1 MKLYRW
7 LSLLLV
13 LAFLLASCTKPT
25 PIPTELP
32 LAVTST
38 AEPTLAPPT
47 PTQIPMAILVNGE
60 GISLADYEAD
70 LTRLQM
76 ALQEIGKSMTPEEQ
90 KETVLTNYT
99 DELLLSQAAV
109 QAGYAVSEADL
120 QARIDKIIGEIG
132 GAEKLA
138 EWQSTYGYSDESF
151 RAYLKRSLLAA
162 WQRDTL
168 TEAVPATADQ
178 VHARQLIFQSEAEA
192 TAAYTDLQAGTPFSD
207 LSKEQD
213 PILSGD
219 LGWFPR
225 GTLTQP
231 VVEEAVFALQPG
243 QYTAVIKSDIGFHIV
258 FLVERDAQHP
268 LSVEAR
274 RMLQE
279 KALADWL
286 SQQKAVSDI
295 QLLVP

>member
-1 MKLYRW
+1 M
-7 LSLLLV
+7 
-13 LAFLLASCTKPT
+13 SCSKPT
-25 PIPTELP
+25 AIPTESP
-32 LAVTST
+32 LAIT
-38 AEPTLAPPT
+38 PTTELTPVPPT
-47 PTQIPMAILVNGE
+47 PTQVPMAILVNGE
-60 GISLADYEAD
+60 GIPLADYEAD

-76 ALQEIGKSMTPEEQ
+76 ALQETGKSMTPEEQ
-90 KETVLTNYT
+90 KQTVLDNYT
-99 DELLLSQAAV
+99 DELLLAQAAS
-109 QAGYAVSEADL
+109 QAGYAVSDADL
-120 QARIDKIIGEIG
+120 QARIDKIIAEIG
-132 GAEKLA
+132 GAEKLG
-138 EWQSTYGYSDESF
+138 EWQSTYGYSDDSF
-151 RAYLKRSLLAA
+151 RVYLKRSLLAA
-162 WQRDTL
+162 WQRDKIAD
-168 TEAVPATADQ
+168 AVPTTADQ
-178 VHARQLIFQSEAEA
+178 VHARQLIYQSEVEA

-213 PILSGD
+213 PVLSGD

-258 FLVERDAQHP
+258 FLVERDAEHP

-286 SQQKAVSDI
+286 TQQKAASTI
-295 QLLVP
+295 QILVP